1 MSESEGL
8 QKLTEYLKQTR
19 RQAEIAIDN
28 LNNQV
33 ISLRHENDELRAV
46 NENLKKEKLQAEA
59 AVQQLKVENTNKWKL
74 RERDEWKALVESL
87 QAERDQLQD
96 ECNNLHAKLMTA
108 QSDLE
113 FMRHDMSEL
122 SIRYGEVQLSLMEA
136 QSDLAAAAQSQ
147 QQKVQRFS
155 NAEDDVPPYSEE
167 KGQTMFTSP
176 VLDRTGRTINF
187 DSYSPTSVA
196 QKLKQELKQAN
207 EQVYLLLL
215 IVCVALIVLFFVLC
229 YLAETRSCRTV
240 RTTRKDSV
248 IRETTKTI

>member
-33 ISLRHENDELRAV
+33 IALRHENDELRAA
-46 NENLKKEKLQAEA
+46 NENLKKEKLQADA

-87 QAERDQLQD
+87 QQERDQLQD

-113 FMRHDMSEL
+113 FMKHDMSEL

-136 QSDLAAAAQSQ
+136 QSDLAAYLQ
-147 QQKVQRFS
+147 QQQQSLEHQQKIRRFS
-155 NAEDDVPPYSEE
+155 NAEDDEPPYSEQ
-167 KGQTMFTSP
+167 KDHQSIFTSP

-187 DSYSPTSVA
+187 DNFSPTSIA
-196 QKLKQELKQAN
+196 QKLKQELREAH
-207 EQVYLLLL
+207 EQV
-215 IVCVALIVLFFVLC
+215 
-229 YLAETRSCRTV
+229 
-240 RTTRKDSV
+240 
-248 IRETTKTI
+248 